1 MYLYKFYFVFFI
13 FFIGCSKPWNNP
25 YSTEKE
31 SYSIHYSSFAERPKH
46 LDPVSS
52 YSENE
57 ARFISQIYEPLVQY
71 HYLDRPYRLE
81 ALTAT
86 KLLEPMLVHD
96 ESINYSIYKVRI
108 KPGKI
113 GRAHV

>member
-1 MYLYKFYFVFFI
+1 M
-13 FFIGCSKPWNNP
+13 NNP

-31 SYSIHYSSFAERPKH
+31 SYLIHYSSFAERPKH

-86 KLLEPMLVHD
+86 KLFEPMLVHD

-108 KPGKI
+108 KPVSCISHTLVFAKDPQGNFVYLI
-113 GRAHV
+113 